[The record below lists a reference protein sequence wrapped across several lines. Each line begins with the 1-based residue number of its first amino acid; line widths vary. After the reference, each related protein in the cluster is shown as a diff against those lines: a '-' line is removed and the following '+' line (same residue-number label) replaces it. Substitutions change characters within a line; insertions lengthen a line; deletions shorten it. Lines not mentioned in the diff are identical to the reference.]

1 MRVVQEGAGS
11 PRPLVLVYHLSDAA
25 DAALKN
31 AAAPTALIVNDTRTN
46 LYVDVPTL
54 PATVAALEAQ
64 YQTKLAPVILAGFSQ
79 GGLTTRQLL
88 DRGADPDVL
97 IIADGT
103 YGTDYRSWRRFAD
116 LAKARLKLMLASY
129 SSNMQPVGDVWS
141 GLKAVTG
148 FPLGIRAGVGTPV
161 IAEPT
166 KYEEGSLVVLGYPD
180 LDHAAQGRVV
190 LPKMIAAAFDAL
202 TVKPPTRTRVAGLA
216 IAAIGA
222 MGAVVWWQRPR

>member
-1 MRVVQEGAGS
+1 MMRVVQEGAGM
-11 PRPLVLVYHLSDAA
+11 PRPLLLIYHLSDAA

-31 AAAPTALIVNDTRTN
+31 AAAPTALIINDTRTN

-54 PATVAALEAQ
+54 AATVADLEAQ
-64 YQTKLAPVILAGFSQ
+64 YQTKLAPVVLAGFSQ
-79 GGLTTRQLL
+79 GGITTRQLL
-88 DRGADPDVL
+88 DRGADPDAL

-116 LAKARLKLMLASY
+116 LAKARQKLMLASY
-129 SSNMQPVGDVWS
+129 SSSNPHPWD

-148 FPLGIRAGVGTPV
+148 FPLGIRAGVGVPV

-166 KYEEGSLVVLGYPD
+166 KYEQGSLVVLGYPD
-180 LDHAAQGRVV
+180 LDHAAQGLVV

-202 TVKPPTRTRVAGLA
+202 TVKPPTRTRVTGLA
-216 IAAIGA
+216 IAAIAA
-222 MGAVVWWQRPR
+222 MGAVVWWQTKA